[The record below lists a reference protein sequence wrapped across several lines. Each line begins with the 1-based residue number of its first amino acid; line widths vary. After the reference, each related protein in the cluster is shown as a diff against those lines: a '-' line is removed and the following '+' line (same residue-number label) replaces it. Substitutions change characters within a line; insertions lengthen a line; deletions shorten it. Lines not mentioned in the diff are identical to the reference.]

1 MQIKSVPPSIL
12 VAATSTLQQYVPE
25 LSPKSLVAA
34 LKSYNSDSSQSLA
47 NAPEKPYTRQEVCN
61 LLSISIPTLHRMI
74 KAGAVRKIIV
84 SKNLVRIDPAS
95 VRKLLNMEPAKVA

>member
-12 VAATSTLQQYVPE
+12 VAA
-25 LSPKSLVAA
+25 
-34 LKSYNSDSSQSLA
+34 LKSYNSDSTQNPA
-47 NAPEKPYTRQEVCN
+47 NTPEKPYTRQEVCN

-95 VRKLLNMEPAKVA
+95 VRKLLNMEPKEA

>member
-12 VAATSTLQQYVPE
+12 VAATSMLQQYIPE

-34 LKSYNSDSSQSLA
+34 LKSYNSDSSQNPA
-47 NAPEKPYTRQEVCN
+47 NTPEKPYTRQEVCN

-95 VRKLLNMEPAKVA
+95 VRKLLNMEPAKEA